1 MSVGYSGV
9 APNLHFPHLHRTQI
23 YKTKSLKCQDTADGE
38 FAVVKT
44 ALNNN
49 LLRADSSADGYCE
62 VKTSKQIVDFGNR
75 HLGTPR
81 AGADLRKRIFCD
93 LPPDTV
99 LRRKELDKEDPLNSK
114 TVSGIS
120 NIYEI
125 ICQVSK
131 TDNYKNSGLPSQADG
146 NVLWRRFPCFCPPC
160 QYNQWQDCQNKD
172 IVGKVE
178 NVKV

>member
-1 MSVGYSGV
+1 MSL
-9 APNLHFPHLHRTQI
+9 N
-23 YKTKSLKCQDTADGE
+23 CQDTADGE

-131 TDNYKNSGLPSQADG
+131 TDN
-146 NVLWRRFPCFCPPC
+146 
-160 QYNQWQDCQNKD
+160 
-172 IVGKVE
+172 
-178 NVKV
+178 